1 MNTNLSYTVGTV
13 SDYIKYQLQQVRE
26 EVILELINIAEEEG
40 CEDLLPLLNKIEGL
54 MCV

>member
-13 SDYIKYQLQQVRE
+13 DDYIKYRLQQVRE

-40 CEDLLPLLNKIEGL
+40 CESLLPLLNKIECL